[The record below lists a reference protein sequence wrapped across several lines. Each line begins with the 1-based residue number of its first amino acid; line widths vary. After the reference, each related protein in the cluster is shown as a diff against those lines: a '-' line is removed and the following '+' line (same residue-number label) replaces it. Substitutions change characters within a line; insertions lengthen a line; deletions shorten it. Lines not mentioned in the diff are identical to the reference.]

1 VAVRQYKVIAGIN
14 AAERAGPAKTKDRR
28 EPKEL
33 SLTLEDQSNPASR
46 KSQKSET
53 KKNPVATIDTIA

>member
-28 EPKEL
+28 
-33 SLTLEDQSNPASR
+33 SYDVTLVECYSSFALD
-46 KSQKSET
+46 
-53 KKNPVATIDTIA
+53 D